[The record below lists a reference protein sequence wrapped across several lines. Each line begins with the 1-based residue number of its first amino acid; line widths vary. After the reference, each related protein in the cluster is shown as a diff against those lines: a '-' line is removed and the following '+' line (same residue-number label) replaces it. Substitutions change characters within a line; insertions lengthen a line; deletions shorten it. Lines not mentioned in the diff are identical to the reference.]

1 MSASDTFDVDVDQ
14 LTLTIDQM
22 AACGAA
28 LHDLADLLAR
38 RLASL
43 HLTWGGASAEAHS
56 TAQAAWEAGFS
67 DTREALAQ
75 MRAAARTA
83 RTSYTSAADT
93 NLRMWQ
99 QVD

>member
-1 MSASDTFDVDVDQ
+1 MRASDTFDVDVDQ
-14 LTLTIDQM
+14 LTLTVDRM
-22 AACGAA
+22 AACGAT

-43 HLTWGGASAEAHS
+43 HLTWGGASAEAHR

-67 DTREALAQ
+67 DMRKALDQ
-75 MRAAARTA
+75 MRTAARIA
-83 RTSYTSAADT
+83 QTSYTSAADT

-99 QVD
+99 QVG